1 MPHWTPE
8 EMPDLTGRVAMVT
21 GASSGIGFQTALE
34 LARHGART
42 LLAVRDP
49 HRGESARERIT
60 TVIPSARGLVEVVQ
74 LDLASLD
81 SIEDAAADLA
91 DRTAAVDIL
100 VNNAGVMVPDGR
112 TTADGFELQFGT
124 NHLGH
129 FALTGRVLP
138 LLMAAESPRV
148 VTVSSLTHRR
158 ARPVWDFEPASANAK
173 EAYSEA
179 EWYRHR
185 VSAYGRSKLAN
196 LLFAR
201 ELDRK
206 AKRARF
212 GLASVAAHP
221 GYAATGL
228 FTKTSVSRHHLVVS
242 GLSHLITKA
251 TGQRAG
257 HRCVALP
264 IRCDACGPLRWRVH
278 RAPRTRRDAWRADP
292 GRHERHSAGRVC
304 RRRLVGPV
312 RRRHR
317 SRVRGTVPLKRRF
330 LQVPSP
336 RVAKIREQV
345 GNRRAGRCVQ
355 MPVTVSAREREHN
368 EGPG

>member
-49 HRGESARERIT
+49 ARGTYALERIT
-60 TVIPSARGLVEVVQ
+60 SVVPSARGLVEVVR

-129 FALTGRVLP
+129 FALTGRLLP
-138 LLMAAESPRV
+138 LLLSAEAPRV

-158 ARPVWDFEPASANAK
+158 AKPIWDFEPITADTTGPVTAK
-173 EAYSEA
+173 PDHA
-179 EWYRHR
+179 EVDGHHR
-185 VSAYGRSKLAN
+185 VSGYGRSKLAN

-201 ELDRK
+201 ELDRR
-206 AKRARF
+206 AKHARLS
-212 GLASVAAHP
+212 LASIAAHP

-228 FTKTSVSRHHLVVS
+228 FTKTSFSRHNRVLSSVAQLV
-242 GLSHLITKA
+242 TRA
-251 TGQRAG
+251 TGQSSATG
-257 HRCVALP
+257 AWPSLYAATHIDLFGGEY
-264 IRCDACGPLRWRVH
+264 IGPR
-278 RAPRTRRDAWRADP
+278 
-292 GRHERHSAGRVC
+292 
-304 RRRLVGPV
+304 
-312 RRRHR
+312 
-317 SRVRGTVPLKRRF
+317 
-330 LQVPSP
+330 
-336 RVAKIREQV
+336 
-345 GNRRAGRCVQ
+345 
-355 MPVTVSAREREHN
+355 
-368 EGPG
+368 GPGEIRGAPTHAFMSAIARDEAVAAALWDQSVAATGVGYEELSR

>member
-60 TVIPSARGLVEVVQ
+60 AVIPSARGRVEVVQ

-112 TTADGFELQFGT
+112 TTVDGFELQFGT

-138 LLMAAESPRV
+138 LLLAAESARV

-228 FTKTSVSRHHLVVS
+228 FTKTSVSRHNLVVS

-251 TGQRAG
+251 TGQRAATG
-257 HRCVALP
+257 AWPSLYAATHVDLFGGEY
-264 IRCDACGPLRWRVH
+264 IGPR
-278 RAPRTRRDAWRADP
+278 
-292 GRHERHSAGRVC
+292 
-304 RRRLVGPV
+304 
-312 RRRHR
+312 
-317 SRVRGTVPLKRRF
+317 
-330 LQVPSP
+330 
-336 RVAKIREQV
+336 
-345 GNRRAGRCVQ
+345 
-355 MPVTVSAREREHN
+355 
-368 EGPG
+368 GPGEMRGAPTLAVMSEIAQDETVAAALWDQSVAATGVGYEELSR

>member
-49 HRGESARERIT
+49 DRGEKARERIT
-60 TVIPSARGLVEVVQ
+60 AMVPAARGLVEVVTV
-74 LDLASLD
+74 DLADLE
-81 SIEDAAADLA
+81 SIEDAAAELA

-112 TTADGFELQFGT
+112 TTVDGFELQFGT

-138 LLMAAESPRV
+138 LLLAAESARV

-158 ARPVWDFEPASANAK
+158 ARPIWDFEPSAVDGK
-173 EAYSEA
+173 DPYTEA
-179 EWYRHR
+179 EWHRHR

-212 GLASVAAHP
+212 ALASVAAHP

-228 FTKTSVSRHHLVVS
+228 FSKTSFSRHNRVVS
-242 GLSHLITKA
+242 GLSGLVTRATAQSSA
-251 TGQRAG
+251 TGAWPSLYAATHVDLFG
-257 HRCVALP
+257 GEY
-264 IRCDACGPLRWRVH
+264 IGPR
-278 RAPRTRRDAWRADP
+278 
-292 GRHERHSAGRVC
+292 
-304 RRRLVGPV
+304 
-312 RRRHR
+312 
-317 SRVRGTVPLKRRF
+317 
-330 LQVPSP
+330 
-336 RVAKIREQV
+336 
-345 GNRRAGRCVQ
+345 
-355 MPVTVSAREREHN
+355 
-368 EGPG
+368 GPGEMRGAPALASMSAIAQDESVAAALWDQSVAATGVGYEELSR

>member
-21 GASSGIGFQTALE
+21 GASSGIGFHTALE

-49 HRGESARERIT
+49 DRGEYARERIT
-60 TVIPSARGLVEVVQ
+60 TVIPSSRGLVEVVVI
-74 LDLASLD
+74 DLASLD

-129 FALTGRVLP
+129 FALTGRILP
-138 LLMAAESPRV
+138 LLLAAESARV
-148 VTVSSLTHRR
+148 ITVSSLTHRR
-158 ARPVWDFEPASANAK
+158 ARPFWDFEPDGFNSK
-173 EAYSEA
+173 ESLTEA
-179 EWYRHR
+179 EWHRHR

-206 AKRARF
+206 AKQARVA
-212 GLASVAAHP
+212 LASVAAHP

-228 FTKTSVSRHHLVVS
+228 FTKTSFSRHNRVVS
-242 GLSHLITKA
+242 GLSHLVTRA
-251 TGQRAG
+251 TGQSSATG
-257 HRCVALP
+257 AWPSLYAATHVDLFGGEY
-264 IRCDACGPLRWRVH
+264 IGPR
-278 RAPRTRRDAWRADP
+278 
-292 GRHERHSAGRVC
+292 
-304 RRRLVGPV
+304 
-312 RRRHR
+312 
-317 SRVRGTVPLKRRF
+317 
-330 LQVPSP
+330 
-336 RVAKIREQV
+336 
-345 GNRRAGRCVQ
+345 
-355 MPVTVSAREREHN
+355 
-368 EGPG
+368 GPGEMRGAPTQAAMSPIAQDELVAATLWDRSVAATGVGYEELSR

>member
-21 GASSGIGFQTALE
+21 GASSGIGFPTALE

-49 HRGESARERIT
+49 ERGEYARERIAA
-60 TVIPSARGLVEVVQ
+60 VIPSARGLVEVVHV
-74 LDLASLD
+74 DLASLD

-100 VNNAGVMVPDGR
+100 VNNAGVMVPDGH

-129 FALTGRVLP
+129 FALTGRLLP
-138 LLMAAESPRV
+138 LLLAAESARV

-158 ARPVWDFEPASANAK
+158 ARPIWDFEPATANAK
-173 EAYSEA
+173 EFYTEA
-179 EWYRHR
+179 EWHRHR

-201 ELDRK
+201 ELDRI
-206 AKRARF
+206 AKRARVP
-212 GLASVAAHP
+212 LASVAAHP

-228 FTKTSVSRHHLVVS
+228 FVKTSFNRHHRVVS
-242 GLSHLITKA
+242 GLSNLVTRA
-251 TGQRAG
+251 TGQSSATG
-257 HRCVALP
+257 AWPSLYAATHVDLFGGEY
-264 IRCDACGPLRWRVH
+264 IGPR
-278 RAPRTRRDAWRADP
+278 
-292 GRHERHSAGRVC
+292 
-304 RRRLVGPV
+304 
-312 RRRHR
+312 
-317 SRVRGTVPLKRRF
+317 
-330 LQVPSP
+330 
-336 RVAKIREQV
+336 
-345 GNRRAGRCVQ
+345 
-355 MPVTVSAREREHN
+355 
-368 EGPG
+368 GPGEMRGAPAQAAMSLIAQDESVAAILWDQSVAATGVGYEELSR

>member
-60 TVIPSARGLVEVVQ
+60 TVVPSARGLVEVVQ

-100 VNNAGVMVPDGR
+100 VNNAGVMVPDGH

-124 NHLGH
+124 NHLGR
-129 FALTGRVLP
+129 FALTGRILP
-138 LLMAAESPRV
+138 LLLAAESARV
-148 VTVSSLTHRR
+148 VTISSLTHRR
-158 ARPVWDFEPASANAK
+158 ARPIWDFEPASANAK

-179 EWYRHR
+179 EWHRHR

-212 GLASVAAHP
+212 VLASVAAHP
-221 GYAATGL
+221 GYTATGL

-242 GLSHLITKA
+242 GLSQLITKA
-251 TGQRAG
+251 TGQRAATG
-257 HRCVALP
+257 AWPSLYAATHVDLFGGEY
-264 IRCDACGPLRWRVH
+264 IGPR
-278 RAPRTRRDAWRADP
+278 
-292 GRHERHSAGRVC
+292 
-304 RRRLVGPV
+304 
-312 RRRHR
+312 
-317 SRVRGTVPLKRRF
+317 
-330 LQVPSP
+330 
-336 RVAKIREQV
+336 
-345 GNRRAGRCVQ
+345 
-355 MPVTVSAREREHN
+355 
-368 EGPG
+368 GPGEMRGAPTLAVMSAIAQDESVAASLWDQSVAATGVGYEELSR

>member
-49 HRGESARERIT
+49 EKGESARERIA
-60 TVIPSARGLVEVVQ
+60 TVIPSARGLVEVVHV
-74 LDLASLD
+74 DLASLD

-100 VNNAGVMVPDGR
+100 VNNAGVMVPDGS

-129 FALTGRVLP
+129 FALTGRLLP
-138 LLMAAESPRV
+138 LLLAAESARV

-158 ARPVWDFEPASANAK
+158 ARPIWDFEPATDNAK
-173 EAYSEA
+173 EFYTEA
-179 EWYRHR
+179 EWHRHR

-196 LLFAR
+196 LLFTR

-206 AKRARF
+206 AKHARVS
-212 GLASVAAHP
+212 LASVAAHP

-228 FTKTSVSRHHLVVS
+228 FVKTSFSRHHRVVS
-242 GLSHLITKA
+242 GLSNLVTRA
-251 TGQRAG
+251 TGQSAATG
-257 HRCVALP
+257 AWPSLYAATHVDLFGGEY
-264 IRCDACGPLRWRVH
+264 IGPR
-278 RAPRTRRDAWRADP
+278 
-292 GRHERHSAGRVC
+292 
-304 RRRLVGPV
+304 
-312 RRRHR
+312 
-317 SRVRGTVPLKRRF
+317 
-330 LQVPSP
+330 
-336 RVAKIREQV
+336 
-345 GNRRAGRCVQ
+345 
-355 MPVTVSAREREHN
+355 
-368 EGPG
+368 GPGEMRGAPALAAMSLIAQDESVAAVLWDQSVAATGVGYEELSR